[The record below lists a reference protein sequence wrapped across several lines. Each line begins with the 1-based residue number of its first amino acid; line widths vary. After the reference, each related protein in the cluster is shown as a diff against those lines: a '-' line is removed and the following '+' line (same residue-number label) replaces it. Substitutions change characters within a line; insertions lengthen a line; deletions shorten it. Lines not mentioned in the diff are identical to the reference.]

1 MILFESRFRK
11 MKEKVS
17 IGNILKF
24 SGAFVAC
31 AIGSGFATG
40 QEIMQFFSAYGVM
53 GIAGTAITTV
63 IFAWVG
69 GMFMKHGYEQQL
81 REPGDIIPY
90 YFGQRFGKLF
100 QIILQVFLYGV
111 FVIMIAGAGATLS
124 EYFGLNPMV
133 GRVGMALL
141 AFFTVILGL
150 TKVTDILGTLGT
162 VIIIFAV
169 GIGIYSLVANASNLS
184 ASLALIPT
192 LEMTK
197 TQGGWLVS
205 GILYPA
211 FNAVVV
217 VILASSIGKSAN
229 SAREARLGGTI
240 GGVLF
245 GLAVMIMNLGIVA
258 NISGLYTKA
267 VPTLV
272 IAQEFS
278 PVFGVIFSV
287 IICCGIYTTT
297 VPMLWG
303 VVRQFANDGTK
314 KFVAMAFG
322 LTVIG
327 LILGMTDFK
336 VLVNSIYPLSGYL
349 GVIMF
354 GFVMYRQYQRKHPV
368 EIVEE
373 QIYEDNKVLPL
384 RKIS

>member
-1 MILFESRFRK
+1 

-69 GMFMKHGYEQQL
+69 GMFMKNGYEQQL

-124 EYFGLNPMV
+124 EYFGLDPMV

-162 VIIIFAV
+162 VIIVFAV
-169 GIGIYSLVANASNLS
+169 GIGIYSLAANASNLS

-229 SAREARLGGTI
+229 SAKEAQLGGTI
-240 GGVLF
+240 GGILF

-258 NISGLYTKA
+258 NIGGLYTKA

-349 GVIMF
+349 GAIMF

>member
-1 MILFESRFRK
+1 

-69 GMFMKHGYEQQL
+69 GMFMKNGYEQQL

-162 VIIIFAV
+162 VIK
-169 GIGIYSLVANASNLS
+169 IGRAHV
-184 ASLALIPT
+184 
-192 LEMTK
+192 
-197 TQGGWLVS
+197 
-205 GILYPA
+205 
-211 FNAVVV
+211 
-217 VILASSIGKSAN
+217 
-229 SAREARLGGTI
+229 
-240 GGVLF
+240 
-245 GLAVMIMNLGIVA
+245 
-258 NISGLYTKA
+258 
-267 VPTLV
+267 
-272 IAQEFS
+272 
-278 PVFGVIFSV
+278 
-287 IICCGIYTTT
+287 
-297 VPMLWG
+297 
-303 VVRQFANDGTK
+303 
-314 KFVAMAFG
+314 
-322 LTVIG
+322 
-327 LILGMTDFK
+327 
-336 VLVNSIYPLSGYL
+336 
-349 GVIMF
+349 
-354 GFVMYRQYQRKHPV
+354 
-368 EIVEE
+368 
-373 QIYEDNKVLPL
+373 
-384 RKIS
+384 

>member
-1 MILFESRFRK
+1 

-124 EYFGLNPMV
+124 EYFGLDPMV

-162 VIIIFAV
+162 VIIVFAV

-229 SAREARLGGTI
+229 SAKEARLGGTI
-240 GGVLF
+240 GGILF

-258 NISGLYTKA
+258 NIGGLYTKA

-349 GVIMF
+349 GAIMF
-354 GFVMYRQYQRKHPV
+354 GFVMYRDYQRKHPKEV
-368 EIVEE
+368 LAEE
-373 QIYEDNKVLPL
+373 SYEGSNVIPL

>member
-1 MILFESRFRK
+1 

-124 EYFGLNPMV
+124 EYFGLDPMV

-162 VIIIFAV
+162 VIIVFAV

-229 SAREARLGGTI
+229 SAKEAQLGGTI
-240 GGVLF
+240 GGILF

-258 NISGLYTKA
+258 NIGGLYTKA

-349 GVIMF
+349 GAIMF
-354 GFVMYRQYQRKHPV
+354 GFVMYRDYQRKHPKEV
-368 EIVEE
+368 LAEE
-373 QIYEDNKVLPL
+373 SYEGSNVIPL

>member
-1 MILFESRFRK
+1 

>member
-1 MILFESRFRK
+1 

-258 NISGLYTKA
+258 NIGGLYTKA